1 MKKLIWLLAAVFCL
15 SACGSGNSNSDETS
29 ANESGSQ
36 ASEQSE
42 AKKDEGAGD
51 VGKSL
56 IVHYSLT
63 ENTKAVAEEIQK
75 QVGGEILRIETVE
88 PYPEVYDEVLD
99 IVRDQREADE
109 LPEITMQE
117 VNLSEYD
124 RIFLGTPIWFG
135 EPALPVDQWIS
146 ENDLSN
152 KTIYPFFTSG
162 SSSINESMTHYRE
175 LLDQS
180 TLGEGLGITSSD
192 RSNTSKLVKDW
203 LAEITD

>member
-15 SACGSGNSNSDETS
+15 GACGSGSSNSGETS
-29 ANESGSQ
+29 TDGSDSQ

-42 AKKDEGAGD
+42 AKKGEGVGNM
-51 VGKSL
+51 GKSL
-56 IVHYSLT
+56 IVYYSLT
-63 ENTKAVAEEIQK
+63 DNTKAVAEEIQK
-75 QVGGEILRIETVE
+75 QVGREILRIETVE

-99 IVRDQREADE
+99 IVRDQREANE
-109 LPEITMQE
+109 LPEIMKQE
-117 VNLSEYD
+117 VDLSEYD
-124 RIFLGTPIWFG
+124 RIFLGTPICFG
-135 EPALPVDQWIS
+135 EPALPVDKWIN

-152 KTIYPFFTSG
+152 KSIYPFFTSG
-162 SSSINESMTHYRE
+162 SSSINESMSHYGE